1 MGMLLTVFRHLI
13 MRNNVSHSLF
23 QDILCKDNRVYRLVC
38 VCMCVYVCVCV
49 KDASC
54 VREMRKKKKKVTKIR
69 SIKLDRDPE

>member
-38 VCMCVYVCVCV
+38 VCVCVCV
-49 KDASC
+49 C
-54 VREMRKKKKKVTKIR
+54 VLMRLVFERCVKKKKKVTKIR